1 MIKKVLIGGIFLV
14 GGYYLIKKLLPTN
27 TSSEYDLELKEYDVR
42 EFYRGKSTNPYGGG
56 KKIKPSI
63 TPANKIDRQNSD
75 VGSTTVIELV
85 GSGNCETP
93 MCMSYGNNRGK
104 IYL

>member
-14 GGYYLIKKLLPTN
+14 GGYFIIKKLLPTN
-27 TSSEYDLELKEYDVR
+27 TSSEYDLDLKEYDVK
-42 EFYRGKSTNPYGGG
+42 EFYRGKDSNPYGSG
-56 KKIKPSI
+56 KIKPSI
-63 TPANKIDRQNSD
+63 TPPNKIDRPNQE
-75 VGSTTVIELV
+75 VGSTRVIPLI

>member
-1 MIKKVLIGGIFLV
+1 MIKKVLIAGLFLG
-14 GGYYLIKKLLPTN
+14 GGYYLINKLLPTN
-27 TSSEYDLELKEYDVR
+27 KSSEYDLDLKEYDVK
-42 EFYRGKSTNPYGGG
+42 EFYRGKNTNPYGSG
-56 KKIKPSI
+56 KIKPSI
-63 TPANKIDRQNSD
+63 KPADKIERQNED
-75 VGSTTVIELV
+75 VGSTRVIELV